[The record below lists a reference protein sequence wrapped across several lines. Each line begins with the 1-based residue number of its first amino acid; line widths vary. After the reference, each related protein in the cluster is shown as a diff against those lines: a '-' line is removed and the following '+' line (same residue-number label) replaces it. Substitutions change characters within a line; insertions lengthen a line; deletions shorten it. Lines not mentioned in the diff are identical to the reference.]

1 MKNVTDI
8 FKVRFRE
15 LRIMSK
21 KSQEEL
27 AHELGVSRGAIS
39 YYEKGDRVPDI
50 NVLNSIA
57 DYFHVSCDYLLGRSD
72 IPKPDIERQAISE
85 LTGLSD
91 TSISALKLLKK
102 TSNPE
107 CGLGYETATHRLL
120 MLEAINVIIESHAD
134 DLLSN
139 LCYYFFTNFTHFGN
153 FYAEGETPDPISE
166 LALYDNNLRI
176 SYSEDYDFFSN
187 AFLLMIQ
194 RDLTDIRNE
203 YYRELSLALHP
214 VENRLTAEETYKVI
228 REFLKTKS
236 KQKNPF
242 ES

>member
-8 FKVRFRE
+8 FKVRFHE
-15 LRIMSK
+15 LRIMNK

-27 AHELGVSRGAIS
+27 ARELGVSRGAIS
-39 YYEKGDRVPDI
+39 YYEKGNRVPDI

-57 DYFHVSCDYLLGRSD
+57 EYFHVSCDYLLGKSD
-72 IPKPDIERQAISE
+72 IPKPDTERQAISE

-91 TSISALKLLKK
+91 ASISALKLLKK
-102 TSNPE
+102 TSTPE
-107 CGLGYETATHRLL
+107 CGLDYETVTHRLL

-153 FYAEGETPDPISE
+153 FYSEDETHDPISQ
-166 LALYDNNLRI
+166 LALYDNNLCI

-194 RDLTDIRNE
+194 RDLTYIRNE
-203 YYRELSLALHP
+203 YYQELSLALHH
-214 VENRLTAEETYKVI
+214 VEKRLTSEEAYKI
-228 REFLKTKS
+228 IWEFLKTKS
-236 KQKNPF
+236 KQKKSF
-242 ES
+242 